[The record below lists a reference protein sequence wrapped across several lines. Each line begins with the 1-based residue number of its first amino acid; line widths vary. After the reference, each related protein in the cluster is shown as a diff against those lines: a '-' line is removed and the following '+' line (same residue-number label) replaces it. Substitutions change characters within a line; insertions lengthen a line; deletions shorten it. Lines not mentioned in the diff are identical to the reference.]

1 MCGIAGIFRVNGRVT
16 VDDISAVLKMMDA
29 QVHRGPDDWGL
40 LLPDEALQDPQVR
53 GLLAAFDRAHIRT
66 YRGTVD
72 APSAVL
78 GARRLSII
86 DLSPRGRMPMGSADG
101 RVWLTYNG
109 EIYNY
114 RELRAELT
122 RRGYAFQSD
131 TDTEV
136 ILHGYEEW
144 GADVVQHLRG
154 MFAVAFFDTRVADEP
169 ELFLAKDRFGM
180 KPLYWARKNG
190 VFQFASEVRALMA
203 AGLIPNEPEPRGFHG
218 FLTYGS
224 VPTPFTTVRDVF
236 SLPAAHSLAVDERKY
251 SFPKPNR
258 YWSIPKSGSL
268 SVGFGEAVAETRR
281 LLEESVKSHLV
292 SDVSLGVFLSGG
304 LDSSAITAF
313 ASKNLAGPLTTLC
326 VSFEEAEFSE
336 GAYAERVAQRFGCKH
351 IDVRLRARDFTEEIP
366 QILAAMDQPTV
377 DGVNTYFISKAARAA
392 GLTVVLSGLG
402 GDELFWG
409 YPGFRIGPRLFNWTK
424 VPGARL
430 GAVLFGAIGKGFG
443 FDRWEK
449 TEFLREKGPIGT
461 YCALRGLFP
470 PRRAA
475 RLLGAGQ
482 LPLIAPDIGGRSLS
496 ASEYGEMEFNLYLQ
510 NQLLRDTDVFGMA
523 HSLEI
528 RVPFLDHRLVEF
540 VSALP
545 EAIKTSSVCNKPLLV
560 SALGGDLEAAAATRA
575 KMGFTF
581 PFAQWMKKHS
591 ADIARHTEYSFPI
604 EKSQARAVESAFSRG
619 RMHWSRPWA
628 LAVLQGLSKIG
639 VLPAWQSQA
648 GVNRISLLLPEVYAS
663 KGGIPVYNQN
673 LIRALG
679 ESFPRSE
686 LRLIS
691 ANDTSLPSSHPHH
704 GRVNFIGCGP
714 KGTAFRKWR
723 IIYSSVRDILAHR
736 PDVLVCGHIN
746 FIPLAL
752 LLSAVR
758 GIDTMLIAH
767 GIEVWNP
774 NFILRAASRR
784 VQHVL
789 PVSRFTADR
798 MEKWG
803 VKRDRM
809 WILPDTVDGEVFRP
823 IRRRKLPDGPVL
835 LTVARLD
842 SSERYKG
849 VDCVLSTLAKI
860 RVQFPGVRYIVAGR
874 GDDRPRLEALAH
886 GYGVAD
892 CVEFLGYVP
901 DENLPQLFS
910 EADVFVMPSQK
921 EGFGIVF
928 LEALACGVP
937 VIAGNRDGSADA
949 LLDGRLG
956 LLVDPDDTG
965 QLETAVC
972 SILEGTADAALRD
985 PAHLRQEML
994 VHYGFDQFSATSKTI
1009 VLDLLVAHR
1018 CDASLGNDRR
1028 GRR

>member
-16 VDDISAVLKMMDA
+16 VDDVSAVLKMMDA
-29 QVHRGPDDWGL
+29 QVHRGPNDWGL
-40 LLPDEALQDPQVR
+40 LLPDEAFQDPQVR
-53 GLLAAFDRAHIRT
+53 GLLAPFDRAHIRT
-66 YRGTVD
+66 YRGAIA
-72 APSAVL
+72 APSAVM

-122 RRGYAFQSD
+122 CRGYAFQSD

-144 GADVVQHLRG
+144 GPDVVQHLQG

-169 ELFLAKDRFGM
+169 KLFLAKDRFGM

-236 SLPAAHSLAVDERKY
+236 SLPAAHSLTVDELRY

-258 YWSIPKSGSL
+258 YWSIPRSGSL

-281 LLEESVKSHLV
+281 LLEESVRSHLV
-292 SDVSLGVFLSGG
+292 SDVPLGVFLSGG
-304 LDSSAITAF
+304 LDSSAITTL

-326 VSFEEAEFSE
+326 VSFEEEEFSE

-351 IDVRLRARDFTEEIP
+351 IDVRLRARDFAEEIP
-366 QILAAMDQPTV
+366 HILAAMDQPTV
-377 DGVNTYFISKAARAA
+377 DGVNTYFISKAAREA

-409 YPGFRIGPRLFNWTK
+409 YPGFRTGPRLFNLTK

-430 GAVLFGAIGKGFG
+430 GAALFAAIGKRLGL
-443 FDRWEK
+443 DRWEK
-449 TEFLREKGPIGT
+449 AEFLREEGPIGT

-482 LPLIAPDIGGRSLS
+482 LPLIAPDMEGRSLS

-540 VSALP
+540 VSSLP
-545 EAIKTSSVCNKPLLV
+545 EAIKASGIRNKPLLV
-560 SALGGDLEAAAATRA
+560 SALGGDLEAAVVTRA

-581 PFAQWMKKHS
+581 PFAKWMKEQS
-591 ADIARHTEYSFPI
+591 ADIARHMECSFPI
-604 EKSQARAVESAFSRG
+604 EKSQARAVESAFNRG

-639 VLPAWQSQA
+639 GLPAWQSQS
-648 GVNRISLLLPEVYAS
+648 GVKRILFLLPEVYAS

-679 ESFPRSE
+679 ENFPQSE
-686 LRLIS
+686 LRVIS
-691 ANDTSLPSSHPHH
+691 ANDTALPSSHPHH

-714 KGTAFRKWR
+714 KDTAFRKWR
-723 IIYSSVRDILAHR
+723 MIYRSAREVLAHR

-746 FIPLAL
+746 FAPLAL
-752 LLSAVR
+752 FLSVGG
-758 GIDTMLIAH
+758 GIDTMLVAH

-774 NFILRAASRR
+774 NFFLRTVSRR
-784 VQHVL
+784 IQLVL

-803 VKRDRM
+803 VKRDRVS
-809 WILPDTVDGEVFRP
+809 ILHDTVDGEVFRP

-849 VDCVLSTLAKI
+849 VDRVLSVLGEI
-860 RVQFPGVRYIVAGR
+860 RAQFPGVRYIVAGR
-874 GDDRPRLEALAH
+874 GDDLPRLEALAQECA
-886 GYGVAD
+886 VAN

-901 DENLPQLFS
+901 DEILPRLFS

-921 EGFGIVF
+921 EGFGIVL

-937 VIAGNRDGSADA
+937 VIAGNRDGSVDA

-956 LLVDPDDTG
+956 LLVDPGDTG
-965 QLETAVC
+965 QLATAVC
-972 SILEGTADAALRD
+972 NILEGTTDAALRD
-985 PAHLRQEML
+985 SAHLRREML
-994 VHYGFDQFSATSKTI
+994 AHYGFDQFSSILKTI
-1009 VLDLLVAHR
+1009 VLDFLETPR
-1018 CDASLGNDRR
+1018 CDSSLVT
-1028 GRR
+1028 GRRSRF